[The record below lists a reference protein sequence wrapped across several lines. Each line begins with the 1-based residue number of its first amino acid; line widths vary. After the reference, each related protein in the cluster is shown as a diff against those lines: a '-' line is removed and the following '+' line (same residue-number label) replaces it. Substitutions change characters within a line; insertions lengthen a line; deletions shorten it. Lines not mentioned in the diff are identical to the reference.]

1 MRCKPYGT
9 SVNSNFSKKKQKV
22 KIKTQTFKNPKR
34 TFVKTIGGGGGFQEN
49 FLKRLP
55 ALCRMSIVSNV
66 SLPLGRMLTKK
77 ALKFQFTKFPK
88 IPHAVSSFVRTIG
101 KEIQEKF

>member
-77 ALKFQFTKFPK
+77 SLKISIYKISKNPTRSKQFC
-88 IPHAVSSFVRTIG
+88 
-101 KEIQEKF
+101 EDYW